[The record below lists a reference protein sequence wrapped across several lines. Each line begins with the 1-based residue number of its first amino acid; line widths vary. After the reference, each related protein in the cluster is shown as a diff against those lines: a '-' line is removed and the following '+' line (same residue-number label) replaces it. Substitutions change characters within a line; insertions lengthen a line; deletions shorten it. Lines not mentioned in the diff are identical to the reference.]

1 MTQHSKTH
9 DKSITQMRYK
19 ATLRLEVARLLGMGK
34 VDKHILKDERLSLKP
49 AYKLDGIPN
58 DIGEENF
65 EGLEITDTSKK
76 LTEKPTRRT
85 RLAH

>member
-9 DKSITQMRYK
+9 IKIVTQMRYK
-19 ATLRLEVARLLGMGK
+19 ATLRLKVVRLLGIGK
-34 VDKHILKDERLSLKP
+34 VDKHILKDERLSFKP
-49 AYKLDGIPN
+49 TYKLDGITN

-76 LTEKPTRRT
+76 FMKKLTSRT
-85 RLAH
+85 RLDH